1 MVTMPNDRP
10 AAVQG
15 LDVNEVKDG
24 LIVYDH
30 VTDRVHY
37 LNATAAI
44 VFTMCDGQ
52 HDVSAIASFVAEA
65 FELDDAPVA
74 DIDKCISSLVNEG
87 LLQ

>member
-1 MVTMPNDRP
+1 MPNDQP

-44 VFTMCDGQ
+44 VFTMCDGRN
-52 HDVSAIASFVAEA
+52 DAPAIASFIADA
-65 FELDDAPVA
+65 FDLDDAPVA
-74 DIDKCISSLVNEG
+74 EIDKCISSLVNEG